1 MGGWRRLNQRNM
13 KYAVSR
19 FNTSIFLSHLNA
31 LPGGGLPGLV
41 RGLDGWMLRG
51 AAAAPEMLSPMIFMT
66 FEKTTLTGEHHHHRC
81 WSSWARAP
89 LQLCV
94 WVEVGL
100 GWVDGRIDHQPRVKY
115 VVIILLL
122 SLLVGVWVWA
132 DGFRQLP
139 GKYDR
144 LINPWAGRELLS
156 CKEEGGLCT
165 VFRCQ
170 LTMLE
175 VVCEFVLLT
184 GGLLVKMRSWCVQFC
199 YNVE

>member
-1 MGGWRRLNQRNM
+1 M

-19 FNTSIFLSHLNA
+19 FNTSIFLPYLNA
-31 LPGGGLPGLV
+31 RYRRRFAGLV
-41 RGLDGWMLRG
+41 RTGWMLRG
-51 AAAAPEMLSPMIFMT
+51 AAQQQQRCYLRWSLWHLKRQLWQANTTTTAAEVA
-66 FEKTTLTGEHHHHRC
+66 EH
-81 WSSWARAP
+81 A
-89 LQLCV
+89 LQGGGLCV
-94 WVEVGL
+94 WVGL
-100 GWVDGRIDHQPRVKY
+100 GSVDGRIDHQPRAKY
-115 VVIILLL
+115 VVIILFL
-122 SLLVGVWVWA
+122 SLLLLLVVVWVWA

-175 VVCEFVLLT
+175 VVCEFVLQT
-184 GGLLVKMRSWCVQFC
+184 GGLLVKMRSGYVQFC